1 MSHFHN
7 ERPLSQAAQGHWV
20 SQVSPHW
27 SIGANPNGGYLLA
40 LALKALGAEL
50 PQPHPV
56 SIAAHYLRPGE
67 GAAPCDCFVEVLKTG
82 KQFATGQVRLVQ
94 EGKTR
99 LVVLATYGTLP
110 TEAPG
115 PSDRQPKAPT
125 LPAPELCMDR
135 GSALQGV
142 TLPIAERLD
151 VRLNPAQ
158 AAPEQAGAAV
168 ISGWIRF
175 RDGTDPDPQAL
186 ALFCDAFP
194 PSVFGLLGAVG
205 WVPTVSLNVEL
216 RRCPAP
222 GWIAGA
228 FSSTDQ
234 QGDRMLE
241 TGGLWD
247 SRGAL
252 VASVRQLGLVRH
264 A

>member
-1 MSHFHN
+1 MSHFHE
-7 ERPLSQAAQGHWV
+7 ERPLSPIAPGHWV
-20 SQVSPHW
+20 SQVSPQW

-67 GAAPCDCFVEVLKTG
+67 GAAPCDCFVEVLKVG
-82 KQFATGQVRLVQ
+82 KQLATGQVRLEQ

-99 LVVLATYGTLP
+99 LAVLATYGTLP
-110 TEAPG
+110 TDAPA
-115 PSDRQPKAPT
+115 PADRQPQAPD
-125 LPAPELCMDR
+125 LPDPEACVYR
-135 GSALQGV
+135 EAAGQGV

-158 AAPEQAGAAV
+158 AAPGQAGEAA

-175 RDGTDPDPQAL
+175 RDGTDPDPEAL

-216 RRCPAP
+216 RRYPTP

-228 FSSTDQ
+228 FSSRDQ

-241 TGGLWD
+241 SGGLWD

-252 VASVRQLGLVRH
+252 VASVRQLGLVRR

>member
-1 MSHFHN
+1 M
-7 ERPLSQAAQGHWV
+7 
-20 SQVSPHW
+20 
-27 SIGANPNGGYLLA
+27 
-40 LALKALGAEL
+40 
-50 PQPHPV
+50 
-56 SIAAHYLRPGE
+56 
-67 GAAPCDCFVEVLKTG
+67 
-82 KQFATGQVRLVQ
+82 Q

-175 RDGTDPDPQAL
+175 RDCTDPDPQAL

>member
-1 MSHFHN
+1 M
-7 ERPLSQAAQGHWV
+7 
-20 SQVSPHW
+20 
-27 SIGANPNGGYLLA
+27 
-40 LALKALGAEL
+40 
-50 PQPHPV
+50 
-56 SIAAHYLRPGE
+56 
-67 GAAPCDCFVEVLKTG
+67 
-82 KQFATGQVRLVQ
+82 
-94 EGKTR
+94 
-99 LVVLATYGTLP
+99 LATYGTLP

-158 AAPEQAGAAV
+158 AAPGQAEAAA

-216 RRCPAP
+216 RRCP
-222 GWIAGA
+222 GSW
-228 FSSTDQ
+228 
-234 QGDRMLE
+234 
-241 TGGLWD
+241 GGLPAP
-247 SRGAL
+247 SPARTSKVIACL
-252 VASVRQLGLVRH
+252 RPVASGIVAGRSSPPYGNL